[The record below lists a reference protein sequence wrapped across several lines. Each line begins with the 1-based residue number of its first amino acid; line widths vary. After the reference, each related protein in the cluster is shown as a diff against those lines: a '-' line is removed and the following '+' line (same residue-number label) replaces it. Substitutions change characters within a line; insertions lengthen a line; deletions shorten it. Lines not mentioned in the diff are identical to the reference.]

1 MRALIRRLFRRWR
14 PDPGGAADAPAVP
27 SAGSK
32 RPPDPAPPPSSD
44 PSPAAENLSI
54 SHPPDIRETTR
65 RRQAEKHARRQAQRA
80 ARPRPVAGNEKA
92 KVPRTRAGVRILTRE
107 DDIRRAFLGESEA
120 QPVAA
125 EPEPDFADLL
135 DAAMAKTDIS
145 AVLAEKDRGA
155 VRDRDRPVP
164 ARKAEYPPPQDEMD
178 LHGATA
184 LEAAER
190 VVAFIQLAK
199 ARRLR
204 TVRIIV
210 GKGKHSEAGPVLPRV
225 AKEEIARLKREK
237 QVFAFDWERG
247 RRESGAIVV
256 YL

>member
-14 PDPGGAADAPAVP
+14 PDPIQTTDAPAVP
-27 SAGSK
+27 SPGSK
-32 RPPDPAPPPSSD
+32 RPPDPVPPPSSD
-44 PSPAAENLSI
+44 AESLSI

-107 DDIRRAFLGESEA
+107 DDIRRAFLGES
-120 QPVAA
+120 PDGLPSA
-125 EPEPDFADLL
+125 EPEPDFAKLL
-135 DAAMAKTDIS
+135 DATMAETDIS
-145 AVLAEKDRGA
+145 AVLAEKDQGA

-210 GKGKHSEAGPVLPRV
+210 GKGKHSEVGPVLPKV
-225 AKEEIARLKREK
+225 AKAEITRLKREK

-247 RRESGAIVV
+247 RREGGAMVI